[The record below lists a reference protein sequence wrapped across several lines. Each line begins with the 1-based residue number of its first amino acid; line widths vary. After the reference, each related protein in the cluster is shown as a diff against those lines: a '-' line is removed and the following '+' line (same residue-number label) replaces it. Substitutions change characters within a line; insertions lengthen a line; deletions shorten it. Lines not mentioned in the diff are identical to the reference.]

1 LFGCFDFASEEKF
14 REKIFYEEKFPGGAR
29 TMEEMKTETAML
41 KLKAA
46 ARGCIDLYL
55 SREDGILRVLFF
67 VLMVLIQVLLMIG
80 IARHQADGGVFPISY
95 VFYYV
100 YVAYLLFQYNKTRV
114 PLKEKTM

>member
-1 LFGCFDFASEEKF
+1 
-14 REKIFYEEKFPGGAR
+14 
-29 TMEEMKTETAML
+29 MEMKTETAML

-46 ARGCIDLYL
+46 ARRGIDLYL

-67 VLMVLIQVLLMIG
+67 VMMALIQVLLIIG
-80 IARHQADGGVFPISY
+80 IARHQANGGVFPIRY
-95 VFYYV
+95 LVRYV